1 MHTAD
6 DILDDD
12 EISNDEPGAISHAG
26 LSSSTVEGLECQA
39 RGIEARAGYNR
50 DARSLLTANGDGD
63 VTLPLRVPLETDPS
77 IWSVRVKVSAL
88 CCLRYRHVTYK

>member
-12 EISNDEPGAISHAG
+12 EISNDGLGAISHADP
-26 LSSSTVEGLECQA
+26 SSSMAECIEHQA

-50 DARSLLTANGDGD
+50 DARSLLAANGDGD
-63 VTLPLRVPLETDPS
+63 AALPLRVPLETDPG
-77 IWSVRVKVSAL
+77 IWSVRVKVGAL
-88 CCLRYRHVTYK
+88 CCLM